1 MRSMT
6 FLIAHARRLRLMLG
20 LACLLALGACGF
32 HLKGATPLPFHSI
45 YTNIDLD
52 AEFGARL
59 KRTVLANSP
68 DTRFTDRRTDAD
80 VYLHQITETQ
90 NLRQLSIDAEGR
102 VEEYEL
108 DLNFSFELLDRT
120 GHVLL
125 APTTLRSVRELPYND
140 RIVQAKESEITRT
153 FKDMR
158 NGLIDQILRR
168 MSAPDV
174 QAAYRNAADRPV
186 VPLPGDTIQRSGQRR
201 SPASPASPGGLT
213 Y

>member
-1 MRSMT
+1 MAL
-6 FLIAHARRLRLMLG
+6 FPAFARHLRLTLG

-52 AEFGARL
+52 SAFGVRL
-59 KRTVLANSP
+59 QRTIQANSP
-68 DTRFTDRRTDAD
+68 DTRFIRDRAQAD
-80 VYLHQITETQ
+80 VYLHQMSE
-90 NLRQLSIDAEGR
+90 NESLRQLSIDAEGR

-108 DLNFSFELLDRT
+108 NLDFTFQLLDKA

-125 APTTLRSVRELPYND
+125 APTMLHSTRELPYND

-158 NGLIDQILRR
+158 DKQIDQILRR
-168 MSAPDV
+168 LSSPEV
-174 QAAYRNAADRPV
+174 QAAYRNAGERPV
-186 VPLPGDTIQRSGQRR
+186 VPIPDNSIQRSSQGSQ
-201 SPASPASPGGLT
+201 AGGLT
-213 Y
+213 GSGSMPY